1 VPRLAV
7 SSTAEEWAKSGRTL
21 FRSKRY
27 YQAMHC
33 FERAEMPRETA
44 IAHAYLLRDTARNL
58 LGGSKTQASERAQA
72 FADAA
77 DAFVQCAKREQSEE
91 RATYFRVAGEC
102 FAQANEHLKAGQAF
116 YEASEYTLS
125 ARQYR
130 KGDHF
135 DEAVEVVQN
144 HDVDPAFAATLVD
157 VAKFYYITS
166 GAPE

>member
-7 SSTAEEWAKSGRTL
+7 SSTAKEWARSGRAL

-58 LGGSKTQASERAQA
+58 LGGSKMQASERAQA
-72 FADAA
+72 FANAA
-77 DAFVQCAKREQSEE
+77 DVFVRCAEREQSEE

-102 FAQANEHLKAGQAF
+102 FALANEHLKAGKAF

-135 DEAVEVVQN
+135 DEAIEVAQN
-144 HDVDPAFAATLVD
+144 HDVDPAFATTLVD
-157 VAKFYYITS
+157 VAKLYYITS
-166 GAPE
+166 GTPE